1 MKDDVKKIDDGE
13 VTESIK
19 SDSQT
24 RKWQITINNP
34 KEKGYTHDE
43 IKAIANSFKGLVYMC
58 MSDEVG
64 AEGTYHTHIY
74 LQFAN
79 AKRFS
84 TIKNAFYGGHF
95 EMCKGSAS
103 QNRDYVFKQGKWA
116 GNKKEGTNL
125 PDTHYESGDLPVER
139 QGKRTDLDDLY
150 DMINSGMDNYQIIAE
165 NPAYMLNI
173 DKIDRVR
180 QLLKEKEFKE
190 KWRNVEVT
198 YIFGSPG
205 SGKTRS
211 VMEEY
216 GYTSVYRVTD
226 YLHPFDN
233 YCGQD
238 IILFDEFRSN
248 IPLSTMLPLLEGYP
262 VELPCR
268 YNNKVA
274 CFTKVYICSNI
285 ALERQYEDIQRR
297 EKESFNAF
305 IRRIKTVKK
314 FSQFEV
320 TEYTAN
326 EYMERWEECIR
337 SPFLRKKA

>member
-1 MKDDVKKIDDGE
+1 MPPATAGKVGVDVE
-13 VTESIK
+13 N
-19 SDSQT
+19 DSQT

-34 KEKGYTHDE
+34 VDKGYTHEE
-43 IKAIANSFKGLVYMC
+43 IITIANKLKGLIYMC
-58 MSDEVG
+58 ISDEVG

-74 LQFAN
+74 LHFSN

-84 TIKNAFYGGHF
+84 TIKNAFEGGHF
-95 EMCKGSAS
+95 EMCVGTSA
-103 QNRDYVFKQGKWA
+103 QNRDYIFKQGKWK
-116 GNKKEGTNL
+116 NDKKGETNL

-139 QGKRTDLDDLY
+139 QGKRSDLDDLY
-150 DMINSGMDNYQIIAE
+150 DMINAGLDNYQIIAE

-190 KWRNVEVT
+190 KWRDVEVT

-233 YCGQD
+233 YAGQD

-285 ALERQYEDIQRR
+285 QLERQYEDVQRR

-305 IRRIKTVKK
+305 LRRIKKVRK
-314 FSQFEV
+314 FTQSNVE
-320 TEYTAN
+320 EYSVA
-326 EYMERWEECIR
+326 EYMDRWEDCIR